1 MRDEYDERRKF
12 MFGSFNEMGLECF
25 EPKGAFYIFPSV
37 KSTGLTGEEF
47 AKKLLEEKKV
57 AVVPGDAFGD
67 FGKYYVRCSYAYS
80 MKNLAV
86 AVDKIAEFVNKLKTR
101 K

>member
-1 MRDEYDERRKF
+1 
-12 MFGSFNEMGLECF
+12 MGLNCF

-47 AKKLLEEKKV
+47 ALKLLEEKKI
-57 AVVPGDAFGD
+57 AVVPGNAFGE
-67 FGKYYVRCSYAYS
+67 FGKYYIRCSYAYS
-80 MKNLAV
+80 LNKLIEATE
-86 AVDKIAEFVNKLKTR
+86 KIAEFVKELK